1 MYPFLLSDQDETD
14 YNEFTSSNNPLV
26 TFTSD
31 PTTHR
36 QCFNIT
42 ITNDAVLEDT
52 ERFSLRLSLAEAN
65 IDVMVSPDISEVE
78 IIDNDCKYISY
89 YFDNYFLLQ

>member
-1 MYPFLLSDQDETD
+1 M
-14 YNEFTSSNNPLV
+14 

-31 PTTHR
+31 PATHR
-36 QCFNIT
+36 QCFNVS

-52 ERFSLRLSLAEAN
+52 ERFSLRLTLAEAN

-89 YFDNYFLLQ
+89 HFDDYFLLQ